1 MPDYLVG
8 LVSVFIMSAAVAGP
22 VVLLATALFGT
33 PAAVMVNRYRLG
45 RWQSHAIILAFAAL
59 PILLLFWSAGGLD
72 DFEWSGLAT
81 WLYICGSFALPS
93 AISLWRGLMKKRH
106 EDASSPDIN

>member
-8 LVSVFIMSAAVAGP
+8 LVSAFIMSAAVAGP
-22 VVLLATALFGT
+22 VVLLATVLFGT

-45 RWQSHAIILAFAAL
+45 RWQSLAIILAPAL
-59 PILLLFWSAGGLD
+59 SILLLFWSAGGLD
-72 DFEWSGLAT
+72 DFEWSG
-81 WLYICGSFALPS
+81 ISHCFALPS